1 MNTNDLNTALYE
13 KMVSEQD
20 KYRDWLKDQPAAEVL
35 NHAYEYTVREDIV
48 MAMEDLELNDAQV
61 QALLES
67 PTPLADVYRYFEKL
81 ETDYMDVIRDSI
93 INRAD
98 DVCKLKEQEK
108 GTALVVE
115 PRKKPYTK
123 EISFSLESLQKE
135 VGGYIQAVY
144 PFEEPVA
151 LICDEE
157 GKLNG
162 KELNRALRDEE
173 GNIYDVLAGTFL
185 VVGLGEEDFAAL
197 KPEFIEKFS
206 QCFET
211 PEMFAQINGKLAVI
225 VIEDLPEEKSSQT
238 LKPSVRDKLKH
249 DLPNHKPAVPK
260 KQEPER

>member
-20 KYRDWLKDQPAAEVL
+20 KYRNWLKDQPAAEVL

-48 MAMEDLELNDAQV
+48 MAMEDMELNVAQV
-61 QALLES
+61 QALLET

-108 GTALVVE
+108 GAVLVVE
-115 PRKKPYTK
+115 SRKKPYTK

-135 VGGYIQAVY
+135 VGGYIQAIY

-197 KPEFIEKFS
+197 KPELIEKFS
-206 QCFET
+206 QYFEK

-225 VIEDLPEEKSSQT
+225 AIQDLSEQT
-238 LKPSVRDKLKH
+238 LRPSVRDKLKQ
-249 DLPNHKPAVPK
+249 DMPNHKSAVPK
-260 KQEPER
+260 KQEPEI

>member
-20 KYRDWLKDQPAAEVL
+20 KYCNWLKDQPAAEVL
-35 NHAYEYTVREDIV
+35 NHAYEYAVREDIV
-48 MAMEDLELNDAQV
+48 MAMEKLKLNDAQV

-67 PTPLADVYRYFEKL
+67 STPLADVYRYFEKL
-81 ETDYMDVIRDSI
+81 ENDYMDVIRDSI

-98 DVCKLKEQEK
+98 DVCKMKEQEK
-108 GTALVVE
+108 GTVLVVE
-115 PRKKPYTK
+115 AEKKPYTK

-206 QCFET
+206 QCFEI

-225 VIEDLPEEKSSQT
+225 AIEDLPEEKSSQT
-238 LKPSVRDKLKH
+238 LKPSVRDKLKQ
-249 DLPNHKPAVPK
+249 DMPNHKPAVPK

>member
-35 NHAYEYTVREDIV
+35 NHAYEYAVREDIV
-48 MAMEDLELNDAQV
+48 MAMEDLKLNDSQV
-61 QALLES
+61 LALHES

-93 INRAD
+93 INQAD

-108 GTALVVE
+108 GAVLVVE
-115 PRKKPYTK
+115 PGKIPYTK

-206 QCFET
+206 QHFET

-225 VIEDLPEEKSSQT
+225 AIQDQSEEKSSQT

-260 KQEPER
+260 RQEHER